1 MKKQSVQWQRILN
14 ILTPFLLALS
24 APLVILERFG
34 LDRLAPENLLRPF
47 GFALLATAVLF
58 LLQIIIRDW
67 ERTAFVVSL
76 LVVFLFFHRDF
87 LQVLLLILAVIL
99 GTQTFLWWRGKRQ
112 QAWVAGAMLYLSSLA
127 IVFLGFY
134 TVQVVLQV
142 FGIPWQFI
150 RQVQQIAQQPIEIV
164 QPVSETPPD
173 IYYLVFD
180 QYGRADVLQDYF
192 EFDNREFLQAL
203 QARGFYIAEQSTS
216 NYPRTVQSVASTLNM
231 ENMDYFNWQP
241 QDVPPNFAAWW
252 TYERAMRDNRLRR
265 FLDAQGYQIWVIP
278 GGWWNITF
286 DTVDHALSPF
296 VLQLTEFESAWV
308 RNSGLLWAQKIY
320 PNLFSVGDYRQ
331 HQQTILAGFENAAA
345 AVSAPSPK
353 FVYTHLVIPH
363 GPFVFDAQGNSV
375 VPPAEYIFDRSNFFL
390 ADPVQH
396 RQLYVEQ
403 LQFVNTKILAMINT
417 ILQNSSRPPIIIL
430 QADHGTALLSDVA
443 LLEKTCIRERFS
455 ILNAYYLPEGDTS
468 ALWESITPVNTFRLV
483 LSRYFGANLPP
494 LPDKNYFAN
503 ENDFYNFV
511 DVTAQTTQPCTQI
524 EP

>member
-1 MKKQSVQWQRILN
+1 MKKQTNLMQYILN
-14 ILTPFLLALS
+14 IATPFLLALS

-34 LDRLAPENLLRPF
+34 LDHLAPENLLRPF
-47 GFALLATAVLF
+47 GFALAATAILF
-58 LLQIIIRDW
+58 LLQVFIKNW
-67 ERTAFVVSL
+67 EKTAFVVSL
-76 LVVFLFFHRDF
+76 LVVFLFFHHDF
-87 LQVLLLILAVIL
+87 LQVLLLILIVIF
-99 GTQTFLWWRGKRQ
+99 GAQTFLWWRGKRKQ
-112 QAWVAGAMLYLSSLA
+112 TWIAGAMLYLSSLA
-127 IVFLGFY
+127 LVFFGFY
-134 TVQVVLQV
+134 TFQVVLQV

-150 RQVQQIAQQPIEIV
+150 EQVQQIAQAPIEID
-164 QPVSETPPD
+164 QPVSGTPPD

-180 QYGRADVLQDYF
+180 EYGRADVLQDYF
-192 EFDNREFLQAL
+192 EFDNTQFLQAL
-203 QARGFYIAEQSTS
+203 QARGFYIAQQSTS

-231 ENMDYFNWQP
+231 DYFNWQQ
-241 QDVPPNFAAWW
+241 QDVPQNFAAWW
-252 TYERAMRDNRLRR
+252 TYERALRDNRLRR
-265 FLDAQGYQIWVIP
+265 FLDSQGYQIWVIP

-286 DTVDHALSPF
+286 DQVDHAPSPF

-331 HQQTILAGFENAAA
+331 HQQAILAGFENIAVAA
-345 AVSAPSPK
+345 SAPSPK
-353 FVYTHLVIPH
+353 FVYTHLVTPH
-363 GPFVFDAQGNSV
+363 APFIFDAQDNLIE
-375 VPPAEYIFDRSNFFL
+375 PPAPYIFDLANFFL
-390 ADPVQH
+390 NDPEQYQQH
-396 RQLYVEQ
+396 YNQQ
-403 LQFVNTKILAMINT
+403 IQFVNNKILATIDT

>member
-1 MKKQSVQWQRILN
+1 MKKQAIHWQRILN
-14 ILTPFLLALS
+14 ILTPFLFAVS

-34 LDRLAPENLLRPF
+34 LDHLAPENLLRPF

-58 LLQIIIRDW
+58 SLQLIIKDW
-67 ERTAFVVSL
+67 EKTALVVSL

-87 LQVLLLILAVIL
+87 LQVLVLILAVIF
-99 GTQTFLWWRGKRQ
+99 GVQTFLWWRSKRKQ
-112 QAWVAGAMLYLSSLA
+112 TWIAGAMLYLSSLA
-127 IVFLGFY
+127 LVFFGFY
-134 TVQVVLQV
+134 TAQVMLQV
-142 FGIPWQFI
+142 FGIPWQFV

-180 QYGRADVLQDYF
+180 EYGRADVLQDYF

-231 ENMDYFNWQP
+231 DYFNWRP

-252 TYERAMRDNRLRR
+252 TYERAIRDNRLRR
-265 FLDAQGYQIWVIP
+265 FLVSQGYQIWVIP

-286 DTVDHALSPF
+286 DQVDHAPSPF

-320 PNLFSVGDYRQ
+320 PNLFSIGDYRQ
-331 HQQTILAGFENAAA
+331 HQQAILSGFENIAVAA
-345 AVSAPSPK
+345 SAPSPK
-353 FVYTHLVIPH
+353 FVYTHLVTPH
-363 GPFVFDAQGNSV
+363 PPFIFDAQGNLIK
-375 VPPAEYIFDRSNFFL
+375 PPASYIFDLANFFL
-390 ADPVQH
+390 NDPEQYQQH
-396 RQLYVEQ
+396 YNQQ
-403 LQFVNTKILAMINT
+403 IQFINNKILATIDT
-417 ILQNSSRPPIIIL
+417 ILENSSRPPIIIL

-443 LLEKTCIRERFS
+443 FLEKTCIRERFS

-503 ENDFYNFV
+503 EKDFYRFT
-511 DVTAQTTQPCTQI
+511 DVTALKNDICDATQP
-524 EP
+524 